1 MPKSYSHLTER
12 NSLLGHGTSGHL
24 ECRHSFVSALGLWG
38 GIGHSGWIMICRE
51 GPDEVDLAGALVSSL
66 HRRLVE
72 QRLDRLVLGIEVFL
86 PGQPL
91 LVI

>member
-1 MPKSYSHLTER
+1 M
-12 NSLLGHGTSGHL
+12 
-24 ECRHSFVSALGLWG
+24 G
-38 GIGHSGWIMICRE
+38 GIGHSGWIMICRQ
-51 GPDEVDLAGALVSSL
+51 GLDQVDLAEALVSPL

-86 PGQPL
+86 PGQSL

>member
-1 MPKSYSHLTER
+1 M
-12 NSLLGHGTSGHL
+12 
-24 ECRHSFVSALGLWG
+24 G

-51 GPDEVDLAGALVSSL
+51 GPDEVDLAGALVSPL

-72 QRLDRLVLGIEVFL
+72 QRLDRLVLRIEVFL